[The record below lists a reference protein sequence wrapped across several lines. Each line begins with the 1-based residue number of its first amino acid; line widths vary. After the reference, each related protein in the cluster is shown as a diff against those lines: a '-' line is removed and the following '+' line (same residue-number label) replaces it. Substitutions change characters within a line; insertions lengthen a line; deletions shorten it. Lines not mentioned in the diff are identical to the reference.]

1 MTNDLLGEI
10 ISWEISGCE
19 VHVDV
24 MKQSII
30 DSGIS
35 DYPDE
40 LVTDIETTSAFSRST
55 KVLKKEGLVEKVKAS
70 GGVIRYQLT
79 AENNTGEKIDH
90 QFDSI
95 LDMDKSSGVVK
106 SVENPKLANQAS
118 ALVAHNL
125 VHRNAADINRL
136 IQRLFKDNADLF
148 PVNSKGVAYFAPIE
162 HRDFTDKVEA
172 FLNGMGGR
180 LLRFPIP
187 NGTNN
192 GNASVKATVANGME
206 RMVAELN
213 AAADAWDDTTRE
225 DTVERAQKRLE
236 LIEFKAQAYAEYLAE
251 SGATLADQIASARK
265 RLVEKLFETKEET
278 AKRKAAA
285 KSDTCK
291 PTPE

>member
-10 ISWEISGCE
+10 ISWEIAGCE

-24 MKQSII
+24 MKQAIVA
-30 DSGIS
+30 SGIS
-35 DYPDE
+35 DYPE
-40 LVTDIETTSAFSRST
+40 YLVTDIETTSAFSRST

-79 AENNTGEKIDH
+79 AESNDGEKIDH

-136 IQRLFKDNADLF
+136 IQKLFRDNADLF

-162 HRDFTDKVEA
+162 HREFTDKVEA

-192 GNASVKATVANGME
+192 GNASVKATVANGMD
-206 RMVAELN
+206 RMVLELN
-213 AAADAWDDTTRE
+213 AAADAWDDTTRK
-225 DTVERAQKRLE
+225 DTVERAQQRLE
-236 LIEFKAQAYAEYLAE
+236 LIEFKAKAYAEYLAE
-251 SGATLADQIASARK
+251 SGASLETQIADARK
-265 RLVEKLFETKEET
+265 RLAEKLFAVTKPEPNP
-278 AKRKAAA
+278 
-285 KSDTCK
+285 DTGK
-291 PTPE
+291 